1 MDLRERAEANL
12 ERHLKRN
19 PYPGRGLVI
28 GRSAGDDA
36 WLLVY
41 WIMGRSASSQSRR
54 FVADGAVL
62 RTEPTDPDKLE
73 RPELTI
79 YEAMW
84 DLPGLHLVTNG
95 DQTRTLRDVL
105 SRSGS
110 FEEALALREREPD
123 APHYTPRIAG
133 LLDLRSEPGLALG
146 IQGFRSA
153 RFRAERPLCLPP
165 RAAPAGPGPGPDH
178 LRGGRRPA
186 SELRRGASLA
196 PARGGCRGHPRAL
209 LGRPRSWKPGS
220 DRREGGV
227 PGRCSRPDRSAQSPP
242 LRQPV
247 GRRFDAVRRRDA
259 STLLI
264 PMG

>member
-1 MDLRERAEANL
+1 VDLRERAEANL

-146 IQGFRSA
+146 ILKASA
-153 RFRAERPLCLPP
+153 ADPEKSDRFAYRPALPP
-165 RAAPAGPGPGPDH
+165 PGLGLGLTTYAGDGDPLPSFVGEPLWLPLEAGAEATLERFWDALDPGNRVAIAVKAVSQEGVLGPI
-178 LRGGRRPA
+178 
-186 SELRRGASLA
+186 
-196 PARGGCRGHPRAL
+196 
-209 LGRPRSWKPGS
+209 
-220 DRREGGV
+220 
-227 PGRCSRPDRSAQSPP
+227 
-242 LRQPV
+242 
-247 GRRFDAVRRRDA
+247 AVRNRH
-259 STLLI
+259 
-264 PMG
+264 P